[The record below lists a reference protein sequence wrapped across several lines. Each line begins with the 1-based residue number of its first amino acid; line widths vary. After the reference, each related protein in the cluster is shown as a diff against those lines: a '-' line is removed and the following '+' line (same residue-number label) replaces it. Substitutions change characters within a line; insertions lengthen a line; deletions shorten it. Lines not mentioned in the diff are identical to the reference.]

1 MEITVA
7 LIQHRAYDV
16 RHSAEGLEAV
26 LSMLEDAPE
35 ADLVVLPEC
44 SYPGYYLGLLG
55 DPFKAAEGWEKALE
69 AFRDYAARRKCHVV
83 AGIAERDGSKL
94 YNSAFLIGRDGA
106 VIGRSRKTFLWHFDS
121 KWFSPGEEY
130 SVFDTDLG
138 KLGMIVC
145 ADGRLPEISRALAL
159 KGAEIIV
166 DSTNWV
172 TSGSDPARL
181 ANPQVEYM
189 MAVRAAE
196 NGAFFL
202 CANKVGT
209 EAESVVYCGR
219 SLIVAPTGDVV
230 REASS
235 DKEETVVATL
245 TLDPRCRAAAMAL
258 RREHYSQDFSL
269 LAKANEATPLR
280 RVIETPMIP
289 GTSCVQVAM
298 AQVDRDISLQN
309 FIATASSLASRL
321 SQQGADLV
329 AFPEVPCCTMRE
341 FTSPIKEAFGPL
353 ASRLRIHLAV
363 ASHGNPSVTLA
374 FTPDG
379 QVSTCDGRG
388 DALLKVGELR
398 VGFLRGRQALV
409 PEAARVLFLKGADL
423 LVWQADL
430 GTGLER
436 KVCMTRAAE
445 NRVFVALANCSSK
458 GSSKNSMIVS
468 PDGRTLAETFPGTT
482 QAVMALVS
490 PAQSRVKSLIR
501 GSDVFRDR
509 RPDLYGDLARP

>member
-16 RHSAEGLEAV
+16 RHSAQGLESV
-26 LSMLEDAPE
+26 LTMLEDTPQV
-35 ADLVVLPEC
+35 DLVVLPEC

-55 DPFKAAEGWEKALE
+55 DPFKAVEGWEKALG
-69 AFRDYAARRKCHVV
+69 AFRDYAARRRCHVV
-83 AGIAERDGSKL
+83 AGIAEGDGSRL

-121 KWFSPGEEY
+121 KWFSPGEEFA
-130 SVFDTDLG
+130 VFDTDLG

-159 KGAEIIV
+159 KGAEIIA

-172 TSGSDPARL
+172 TTGSDPARL

-196 NGAFFL
+196 NGAFFV

-245 TLDPRCRAAAMAL
+245 SLDPRYRAAAMAL

-269 LAKANEATPLR
+269 LAETNEATPLKG
-280 RVIETPMIP
+280 ILETPMVP
-289 GTSCVQVAM
+289 ATSHAQVAV
-298 AQVDRDISLQN
+298 AQVDRDISLQS

-329 AFPEVPCCTMRE
+329 AFPEVPCSTMRE
-341 FTSPIKEAFGPL
+341 FTSPIKEAFRPL
-353 ASRLRIHLAV
+353 ASHLKIHVAV
-363 ASHGNPSVTLA
+363 ASHGNPAVTLVFA
-374 FTPDG
+374 PDER
-379 QVSTCDGRG
+379 VLTYDGRDG
-388 DALLKVGELR
+388 DLLKIGDLR

-445 NRVFVALANCSSK
+445 NRVFMALANCSSK
-458 GSSKNSMIVS
+458 DSNRNSMIVS

-509 RPDLYGDLARP
+509 KPDLYGELARP